1 MNGRGPALSLWEPA
15 AGKDPARLQ
24 TATREATPRAVG
36 AAPEAQSERA
46 RTPPR
51 TRDKTRFRAATKLDR
66 RREELPRQIT
76 HEMERCAPNAV
87 EVDKTVFFFRFMTGE
102 GARLAGEPRPSL
114 GPSPR
119 GRRRA
124 KPSWRRGLDHGLELP
139 SRHSRPEDRD
149 RAGGRQRQRLQAG
162 SADDRNWRATRAG
175 ALRCAARSRAQ
186 RRGRCGDPRGAHP
199 PPRRSRADVHRLD
212 RCGAHGSPGL
222 WVRAADGSPSSS
234 SARTQSSCSR
244 TQISRPDGVCE
255 RGNRRG
261 RDMPAVSSRTA
272 TNPTTRGSR
281 RLTPLRNGGPLPHL
295 AGRAAPMAPSSRR

>member
-24 TATREATPRAVG
+24 TAPREATPRAVG

-76 HEMERCAPNAV
+76 HEMERCAPKAV
-87 EVDKTVFFFRFMTGE
+87 EVDKTIFFFRFMTGE

-124 KPSWRRGLDHGLELP
+124 KSSWRRGLDHGLELP
-139 SRHSRPEDRD
+139 SRHSVRKIATALVAGNASVFKPALQTTGTGAPHA
-149 RAGGRQRQRLQAG
+149 RA
-162 SADDRNWRATRAG
+162 
-175 ALRCAARSRAQ
+175 RCAAGMPAAVLNVVAGAGTAEALTRHPDVRVLTFTGSTGVGRTARRVCGCVRRTDRPRARRQERSRRA
-186 RRGRCGDPRGAHP
+186 RG
-199 PPRRSRADVHRLD
+199 RRSRGRMVFVNAATVEAETCLRCQVERQRIQRHRD
-212 RCGAHGSPGL
+212 RGA
-222 WVRAADGSPSSS
+222 
-234 SARTQSSCSR
+234 
-244 TQISRPDGVCE
+244 
-255 RGNRRG
+255 
-261 RDMPAVSSRTA
+261 
-272 TNPTTRGSR
+272 
-281 RLTPLRNGGPLPHL
+281 
-295 AGRAAPMAPSSRR
+295 